1 MSNKIISIILILII
15 VQLCIN
21 IYFYKRSKNIE
32 KMSNTDEI
40 KNKINEIYQVDIQS
54 IRDLAEIARNLQN
67 ENGLIIPGNINIR
80 GNINCNGEIVSD
92 KIISGKGFY
101 ASNNN
106 SWLGNNDGKN
116 YFKGTNILEGPVT
129 SDINLN
135 GNLNLNDSSKKIKIN
150 NDVIIEKTGAKLGSA
165 FVGNSNDPTYAQ
177 FSHYDMKNN
186 IEDYGFMQ
194 NKNGSETLI
203 NSKVNIRLRKNNND
217 KQSNVISGK
226 ISCENISPTI
236 IEPKINIKRWG
247 DENEV
252 SDAIRNSGAREGI
265 IYPIKFCRLGD
276 HRNLAGFASYHT
288 QKNGWRYYHATDLG
302 HIQKWGKY
310 KFNGQHSRGSTFDIN
325 NIPC

>member
-1 MSNKIISIILILII
+1 MDNKIISIILILII
-15 VQLCIN
+15 IQICIN
-21 IYFYKRSKNIE
+21 IYFYKKSKKNIE

-40 KNKINEIYQVDIQS
+40 KNKISEIYKADIES
-54 IRDLAEIARNLQN
+54 IRTLGEIARKLQD
-67 ENGLIIPGNINIR
+67 EGLTVPGNLIVK
-80 GNINCNGEIVSD
+80 GDIVSE
-92 KIISGKGFY
+92 KNISGKGIY

-106 SWLGNNDGKN
+106 SWLGHEDGKN
-116 YFKGTNILEGPVT
+116 YFRGNNVLEGNVI
-129 SDINLN
+129 SDISLN
-135 GNLNLNDSSKKIKIN
+135 GNLNLTDSTKKINIA

-165 FVGNSNDPTYAQ
+165 FVGNSNVPTYAQ

-186 IEDYGFMQ
+186 IEGYGFMQ
-194 NKNGSETLI
+194 NENGSETLI

-252 SDAIRNSGAREGI
+252 SNAINNTGAREGV
-265 IYPIKFCRLGD
+265 IYPIKFCRVNEN
-276 HRNLAGFASYHT
+276 RNLAGFASYHT

-310 KFNGQHSRGSTFDIN
+310 KINGQHSRGSSFDLN